1 MNNFIVY
8 HTNIRSLK
16 INLEQLEVQLKMFKI
31 MPHII
36 ICTEA
41 WKSDATKL
49 NQLHG
54 YNMYSTSDTMNK
66 SDGVV
71 VFIQENINKYRNY

>member
-1 MNNFIVY
+1 
-8 HTNIRSLK
+8 
-16 INLEQLEVQLKMFKI
+16 

-71 VFIQENINKYRNY
+71 VFIQENINQSTEIIKIGEMSALHTTVFIENKKIQFTSIYRSK